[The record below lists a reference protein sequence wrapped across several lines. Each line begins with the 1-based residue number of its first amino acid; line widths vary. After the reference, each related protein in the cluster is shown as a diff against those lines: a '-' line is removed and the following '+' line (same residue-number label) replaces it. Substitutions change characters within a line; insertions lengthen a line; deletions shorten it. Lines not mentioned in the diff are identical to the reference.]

1 MQPENPRSLRQAI
14 AWMWRYVKVYRKW
27 FWLTVIS
34 AVCVVA
40 INIALAF
47 TMRYTLDG
55 AVAGD
60 IKQLLVA
67 SGVLILAVG
76 VGAGFSR
83 LRSYAQGVYATAAMR
98 DMRDQL
104 ADSISQA
111 QFKQV
116 ITWQSGD
123 LASRLN
129 ADVDTVERVV
139 KRNFPEFVMQV
150 VMATAAA
157 TCVLIIEW
165 RVLVFSLAL
174 TPPLMY
180 LANWLNKRAG
190 KHYPDVY
197 KQLGS
202 TTAMAEQ
209 SIKGIETLKAFS
221 LGHLFASRQRESYLS
236 VAQAEMRAQLFVS
249 LLQPVCYSL
258 ARIPGIVCA
267 LYGGYLVANGRFSP
281 GTFMLLFQLYDCISA
296 PTVYAPFAL
305 NNINRAVAAIGRIS
319 EVLEAEP
326 ERTTGDDILE
336 QAMTLAAS
344 FENVSFSYDDK
355 PVLRNVSFELQQ
367 SQVTALVGS
376 SGSGKSTIANLL
388 CGLYEPEG
396 PGVTLF
402 DRDIRTLALPGIRQ
416 QVALVSQDVYLFP
429 GTVLENIRL
438 GRPSAGEDEVIA
450 AAQAAYAHEF
460 IMKLPDGYQT
470 MLGEGGNN
478 LSGGERQRVSIARAI
493 LRNAPLVILDEP
505 TSSLDTHSQ
514 AVIQRS
520 IENLMQGRTVLIISH
535 RLATVTGAHRILVLD
550 QGRLVESGTHS
561 ELIDRQ
567 GKYAELYRAQVTAN
581 REVAS

>member
-1 MQPENPRSLRQAI
+1 MQQERPKSLTQAI
-14 AWMWRYVKVYRKW
+14 AWMWRYVRVYKRW

-34 AVCVVA
+34 AVIVVT

-55 AVAGD
+55 AVKGNFR
-60 IKQLLVA
+60 QLLMA
-67 SGVLILAVG
+67 SGALVIAVG
-76 VGAGFSR
+76 VGAGSSR
-83 LRSYAQGVYATAAMR
+83 LRSYAQGLYASAAMR
-98 DMRDQL
+98 DMRNQL
-104 ADSISQA
+104 ADSISLA
-111 QFKQV
+111 KFSHVTK
-116 ITWQSGD
+116 WQSGD

-139 KRNFPEFVMQV
+139 KTSFPTFVMQV
-150 VMATAAA
+150 VMASAAA

-165 RVLVFSLAL
+165 RVLVLSLTL

-180 LANWLNKRAG
+180 LANWLSKQAG

-202 TTAMAEQ
+202 TTTMAEQ

-221 LGHLFASRQRESYLS
+221 LGNLFTSRQRENYLS
-236 VAQAEMRAQLFVS
+236 VSRAEMRAQLFVS

-281 GTFMLLFQLYDCISA
+281 GTFMLLFQLYDFISA

-305 NNINRAVAAIGRIS
+305 NNINRAVAAIGRIN
-319 EVLEAEP
+319 EVLEVEP
-326 ERTTGDDILE
+326 ERPTGDDIIE
-336 QAMTLAAS
+336 PAISPAAS
-344 FENVSFSYDDK
+344 FENVSFSYENG
-355 PVLRNVSFELQQ
+355 PVLRNISFELHS
-367 SQVTALVGS
+367 SQVTALVGG
-376 SGSGKSTIANLL
+376 SGSGKTTIANLL

-402 DRDIRTLALPGIRQ
+402 GRDIRTLALTSIRQ

-438 GRPSAGEDEVIA
+438 GRPTAGEAEVIE

-460 IMKLPDGYQT
+460 ITKLPDGYDT
-470 MLGEGGNN
+470 MLGEGGSN
-478 LSGGERQRVSIARAI
+478 LSGGERQRISIARAI

-514 AVIQRS
+514 AVIQQS
-520 IENLMQGRTVLIISH
+520 IENLIQGKTVLVISH
-535 RLATVTGAHRILVLD
+535 RLSTVTRANKILVLEK
-550 QGRLVESGTHS
+550 GTLVESGTHT
-561 ELIDRQ
+561 ELLCRL
-567 GKYAELYRAQVTAN
+567 GKYAELYSAQMVN
-581 REVAS
+581 DREVAS